1 VVRVIRA
8 IVAVVALAGIVLG
21 APASAAPL
29 TFTYGGVQTG
39 DSPTGDP
46 PWLTAL
52 FEDIGSNSTGTLGL
66 VRLTLTGNLQD
77 SEFITTV
84 MFNLNP
90 KLDAK
95 NLNITGSGGTAMGS
109 FTPPSGNDTIEAPG
123 GSRFDFEFTFPTAQG
138 TGRFTDDEFFETVLT
153 YPILNLYV
161 ITTSDFDFLSAPN
174 GNGALKKAARLD
186 VTDGDEKSRL
196 SLAHVQG
203 IPGGGEGSGW
213 LFATT
218 STNGVPEPGTFAL
231 IGIAL
236 AGFVATRR
244 RTRH

>member
-1 VVRVIRA
+1 VVRVIRTV
-8 IVAVVALAGIVLG
+8 VAVVALAGIVVG
-21 APASAAPL
+21 APVSAGPL

-39 DSPTGDP
+39 DTPAGAP

-52 FEDIGSNSTGTLGL
+52 FEDVSPTSNLGR

-77 SEFITTV
+77 SGEFITTA

-90 KLDAK
+90 KLDTK

-153 YPILNLYV
+153 YPILNAYI

-186 VTDGDEKSRL
+186 LTDGDEESRL